1 MMSQQIVQLDCQMQI
16 IEPLNDDQNA
26 FLCKISQKSKKL
38 MNEDELTDLPE
49 GLDICVLELF
59 SILDAD
65 MNESALNPDHK
76 YEGLVSQ
83 ISELQILNKI

>member
-1 MMSQQIVQLDCQMQI
+1 
-16 IEPLNDDQNA
+16 
-26 FLCKISQKSKKL
+26 

-76 YEGLVSQ
+76 YEGLVS
-83 ISELQILNKI
+83 